1 MSRLWL
7 TKKKELIETAEMI
20 TIEVKKL
27 AIAKMAIEKAE
38 GMIAHA
44 IAKSE
49 IVVKRKE
56 GRVKDEIYWM
66 LNIKPNVNE
75 TATEFWEKVVKKIL
89 KEQEC
94 VICKIGTEM
103 YVAETWDTDRK
114 VMKDREYRNI
124 TIEVGGE
131 RFALQNAYKGSNI
144 IHMRC
149 ENKKIRGYLEKTLKE
164 YNKIVDSMTAA
175 KKVMSTPKFMLN
187 IPGVMPIIKQR
198 DENGNEREI
207 TLTEYKK
214 SIKKM
219 LESDDIEILQT
230 SSGML
235 LEELKIESKVTSEDI
250 AKLTREMME
259 ECAFAYDIP
268 KSVFLGEI
276 TEKADSTNEFITYAV
291 SWVKEIIEDA
301 LNGELVGKKDYIAG
315 ERIWINM
322 TKFKHRDIVESAGNL
337 DKLRAIGFTLDEIM
351 WIMDWDE
358 VGSEEAKKRA
368 LTKNYEEKMGG
379 VENEKKA

>member
-75 TATEFWEKVVKKIL
+75 TATEFWEKAVKKIL

-131 RFALQNAYKGSNI
+131 RFTLQNAYKGSNI

-198 DENGNEREI
+198 DENGKEREI

-250 AKLTREMME
+250 VKLTREMME

-358 VGSEEAKKRA
+358 IGSEEAKKRA
-368 LTKNYEEKMGG
+368 LTKNYEEKIGG
-379 VENEKKA
+379 VEYEKKA

>member
-1 MSRLWL
+1 M
-7 TKKKELIETAEMI
+7 
-20 TIEVKKL
+20 V
-27 AIAKMAIEKAE
+27 
-38 GMIAHA
+38 
-44 IAKSE
+44 

-75 TATEFWEKVVKKIL
+75 TATEFWEKAVKKIL

-131 RFALQNAYKGSNI
+131 RFTLQNAYKGSNI

-198 DENGNEREI
+198 DENGKEREI

-250 AKLTREMME
+250 VKLTREMME

-358 VGSEEAKKRA
+358 IGSEEAKKRA
-368 LTKNYEEKMGG
+368 LTKNYEEKIGG
-379 VENEKKA
+379 VEYEKKA